1 MYGIAQKILANPA
14 KYSLQQ
20 LTDGVQS
27 GVIPAYI
34 GIPLIQERIQDE
46 KEAQAM
52 PMAQNQPPIAEQVLA
67 ESSGIDK
74 LPSGLPQSYA
84 GGGIIAFANGGM
96 FDEEDNE
103 DEDGDY
109 EKEMSRAME
118 MIESLRAR
126 VSNLKG
132 AQDAFNLEG
141 GIEALMPALMA
152 TESKE
157 GVSVKRG
164 NEPSKSIERQSSSI
178 SQPSDLEKLI
188 ALVQQKESGG
198 RRNDREG
205 NVLTS
210 PKGAMGE
217 MQVMPGT
224 ARDPGFGIT
233 PARAGDL
240 DDLARVGKE
249 YFAKM
254 MQRYGDPKLAAVA
267 YNWGPGNTDKWLMAG
282 ADPSRLPDE
291 TRNYIKGFDQG
302 GIVGLAGGDLIIP
315 PADDL
320 EKQKDMLR
328 RMRRIESARAAFNT
342 LPAAE
347 AATTAAAEA
356 PKAVSGIRSLLGRL
370 ALPLG
375 IATTGYEATK
385 AYMDKKQKE
394 ELEKYGPEPELT
406 EEEIARASKPAFM
419 GDVSMSPKVQ
429 KERGIK
435 ALAPLS
441 YTPAGEA
448 IFGPHPGN
456 KLPPKLAAPAS
467 TTPAVVPTEEM
478 QLKPLETVQVGS
490 EPVAAVEAPV
500 EQSATSTPESDYMDE
515 LRRQIAEGRAAMK
528 NQREIDN
535 YMSLLSAGLG
545 MLGGTSPYAAANI
558 GAGAMQGIGAY
569 QRAAQLRGADERGL
583 LSAQLGLGKLAGY
596 DAYKQEALGLRKDI
610 AEAERLRKTEAGKD
624 AAAAKAAAL
633 TERQR
638 KTDEDILTN
647 MDRQA
652 EKLVE
657 SSGKLA
663 ALENIGRPADEIARA
678 KKRMID
684 DLLMQNKRYQSI
696 YNRLY
701 PGITESFG
709 ESKIREYDPKTGQ
722 LK

>member
-1 MYGIAQKILANPA
+1 
-14 KYSLQQ
+14 
-20 LTDGVQS
+20 
-27 GVIPAYI
+27 
-34 GIPLIQERIQDE
+34 
-46 KEAQAM
+46 
-52 PMAQNQPPIAEQVLA
+52 
-67 ESSGIDK
+67 
-74 LPSGLPQSYA
+74 
-84 GGGIIAFANGGM
+84 
-96 FDEEDNE
+96 
-103 DEDGDY
+103 
-109 EKEMSRAME
+109 
-118 MIESLRAR
+118 
-126 VSNLKG
+126 
-132 AQDAFNLEG
+132 
-141 GIEALMPALMA
+141 
-152 TESKE
+152 
-157 GVSVKRG
+157 
-164 NEPSKSIERQSSSI
+164 
-178 SQPSDLEKLI
+178 
-188 ALVQQKESGG
+188 
-198 RRNDREG
+198 
-205 NVLTS
+205 
-210 PKGAMGE
+210 
-217 MQVMPGT
+217 
-224 ARDPGFGIT
+224 
-233 PARAGDL
+233 
-240 DDLARVGKE
+240 
-249 YFAKM
+249 
-254 MQRYGDPKLAAVA
+254 
-267 YNWGPGNTDKWLMAG
+267 
-282 ADPSRLPDE
+282 
-291 TRNYIKGFDQG
+291 
-302 GIVGLAGGDLIIP
+302 
-315 PADDL
+315 
-320 EKQKDMLR
+320 
-328 RMRRIESARAAFNT
+328 
-342 LPAAE
+342 
-347 AATTAAAEA
+347 
-356 PKAVSGIRSLLGRL
+356 
-370 ALPLG
+370 
-375 IATTGYEATK
+375 
-385 AYMDKKQKE
+385 
-394 ELEKYGPEPELT
+394 
-406 EEEIARASKPAFM
+406 M